1 MYGHEHVA
9 KLLIEC
15 GAPIAA
21 VDKVCKLVLF
31 YVNNIVSEQH
41 SISIMGFYL

>member
-21 VDKVCKLVLF
+21 VDKVCKLVQ

-41 SISIMGFYL
+41 SISSMGFHL